1 MELRLE
7 ETRVAADAEDH
18 LVHSFIFL
26 GNNSGSFYLL
36 SASYVSG
43 IVLKP

>member
-1 MELRLE
+1 MELKLE
-7 ETRVAADAEDH
+7 ETWVAADAEHH
-18 LVHSFIFL
+18 LVHSFIFID
-26 GNNSGSFYLL
+26 NNSGSFYLL